1 VLAPDVCVRY
11 KHIPAI
17 MLNAQGVNISDPT
30 PGRGTGAGTEAGA
43 GGVQDDESTRES
55 AYVDKRMHHTVLS
68 GLNLYHLLTLSQY
81 FSKLLFP
88 IF

>member
-1 VLAPDVCVRY
+1 MHLIGSQDFLDVLAPDVCVRY

-43 GGVQDDESTRES
+43 AVDDENTRERTN
-55 AYVDKRMHHTVLS
+55 VHETMHHTVLS
-68 GLNLYHLLTLSQY
+68 ALN
-81 FSKLLFP
+81 
-88 IF
+88 